1 MNKEREIDGIRIVL
15 NGEQY
20 EAYKG
25 TLQDQINELQ
35 ERIDK
40 ATEIIKKYGYEKQMK
55 EDYLMNRVNL
65 ANYNCLLLDILEGDN
80 K

>member
-1 MNKEREIDGIRIVL
+1 MSKEREIDGIKIVL

-25 TLQDQINELQ
+25 TLQDQINNLQ
-35 ERIDK
+35 DRIDK
-40 ATEIIKKYGYEKQMK
+40 AHEEIILRKNEISGLLFK
-55 EDYLMNRVNL
+55 E
-65 ANYNCLLLDILEGDN
+65 LLDILKGDN

>member
-1 MNKEREIDGIRIVL
+1 MNKEREIDGIKIVL

-25 TLQDQINELQ
+25 ALQDQINELQ
-35 ERIDK
+35 DRIDK
-40 ATEIIKKYGYEKQMK
+40 AHEEIILRKNEISGLLFK
-55 EDYLMNRVNL
+55 E
-65 ANYNCLLLDILEGDN
+65 LLDILEGDN

>member
-1 MNKEREIDGIRIVL
+1 MNKEREIDGIRIVV
-15 NGEQY
+15 NREQY

-35 ERIDK
+35 DRIDK
-40 ATEIIKKYGYEKQMK
+40 AHKEIILRKNEISGLLFK
-55 EDYLMNRVNL
+55 E
-65 ANYNCLLLDILEGDN
+65 LLDILKGDN

>member
-20 EAYKG
+20 EEYKG

-35 ERIDK
+35 DRIDK
-40 ATEIIKKYGYEKQMK
+40 AIEYIENDLIPYGNEYHWDNASLEDEVK
-55 EDYLMNRVNL
+55 E
-65 ANYNCLLLDILEGDN
+65 LLDILRGNNE
-80 K
+80 

>member
-1 MNKEREIDGIRIVL
+1 MNKSELIILKQLKEIDELKEYNMKLKDKVEG
-15 NGEQY
+15 
-20 EAYKG
+20 
-25 TLQDQINELQ
+25 LQD
-35 ERIDK
+35 RIDK
-40 ATEIIKKYGYEKQMK
+40 AVETIKKYDYEKQMK